1 MQTLVYI
8 LLQPNYTSESKS
20 ELHIKKKVAVIAEI
34 RKNNKTII
42 TTLNTTITWPTILIT
57 QLFNTRIV
65 YRNDFLVPKCKSIQM
80 KYLGISFKILLYI
93 VCYQFSFLGVMKLFE
108 YITICI
114 IILSLNITL
123 MLKTWYVLTFC
134 IDNLSNEKCL
144 LSINTSWHLICIWHS
159 TVQFFWSKIK
169 IFCQHL

>member
-1 MQTLVYI
+1 MRVLFIEMTFLCQNVN
-8 LLQPNYTSESKS
+8 QSKWNIWAFH
-20 ELHIKKKVAVIAEI
+20 L
-34 RKNNKTII
+34 RY
-42 TTLNTTITWPTILIT
+42 
-57 QLFNTRIV
+57 F
-65 YRNDFLVPKCKSIQM
+65 
-80 KYLGISFKILLYI
+80 GIG
-93 VCYQFSFLGVMKLFE
+93 YQFSFLGVMKLFE

-159 TVQFFWSKIK
+159 TVQFFCSKIK
-169 IFCQHL
+169 IFLPASINILWWHTKLILVHWYNDLESEFYDDWLTR

>member
-57 QLFNTRIV
+57 QLFNARIICI
-65 YRNDFLVPKCKSIQM
+65 NDYLVPKCKSIQRNIWAFHSR
-80 KYLGISFKILLYI
+80 YFGIFLPGCCEIVWIHNDIYYNIEFEHASYAGNVICLDVLYRQSFNRK
-93 VCYQFSFLGVMKLFE
+93 
-108 YITICI
+108 
-114 IILSLNITL
+114 
-123 MLKTWYVLTFC
+123 VLTVHKHKLPFEVY
-134 IDNLSNEKCL
+134 L
-144 LSINTSWHLICIWHS
+144 T
-159 TVQFFWSKIK
+159 
-169 IFCQHL
+169 